1 MAATPTTKQPTK
13 PVRIVVRAVY
23 GRMIDPHTG
32 EEFDTMPKEL
42 DALSDWA
49 KFQLQEGKL
58 AQVEAS
64 TQANNAK
71 M

>member
-1 MAATPTTKQPTK
+1 
-13 PVRIVVRAVY
+13 
-23 GRMIDPHTG
+23 MIDPHTG